1 MNKKWMYV
9 MGAACLLAACRPA
22 AEKGDGTLAVIDAAA
37 AYEQQTELKV
47 SDLGQHVRYVPLE
60 TTDSCLVGN
69 NPKIMVLEKQLVV
82 LTNQTA
88 YCFDKESGRFLNAI
102 GHTGEDPQGYSTN
115 EPAYNPRN
123 GLFYFAR
130 HPDQLQRY
138 DAQGRYQG
146 KVKVETPPNLPTSF
160 AFLDTLI
167 VGHYN
172 NLAQM
177 NKHNR
182 ALGFFTESG
191 LLTDTIESTLP
202 PLPPMDISDIAS
214 ISVHKLG
221 NAGTIHTQFKDGS
234 TSFSILGGTSLWE
247 EDGRMRF
254 KEPFNDTIYN
264 VSTTDGL
271 TPWAVFS
278 LGKYGL
284 EAKARWSNEELDGKL
299 LPVFMLESPRAVFF
313 QCFEGL
319 KKTMN
324 GIYDKQAGTT
334 RMCDE
339 EKGLTDD
346 VNHFLPFRPSACSA
360 QGEYAQLV
368 EAADVVDFLDENPE
382 AKGNSALAPLLE
394 VDEEDNPVV
403 VLVE

>member
-1 MNKKWMYV
+1 M
-9 MGAACLLAACRPA
+9 
-22 AEKGDGTLAVIDAAA
+22 
-37 AYEQQTELKV
+37 
-47 SDLGQHVRYVPLE
+47 
-60 TTDSCLVGN
+60 
-69 NPKIMVLEKQLVV
+69 
-82 LTNQTA
+82 
-88 YCFDKESGRFLNAI
+88 
-102 GHTGEDPQGYSTN
+102 
-115 EPAYNPRN
+115 
-123 GLFYFAR
+123 
-130 HPDQLQRY
+130 
-138 DAQGRYQG
+138 
-146 KVKVETPPNLPTSF
+146 
-160 AFLDTLI
+160 
-167 VGHYN
+167 GHYN

-182 ALGFFTESG
+182 ALGLFTEAG

-202 PLPPMDISDIAS
+202 PMPPMEITDIAS

-264 VSTTDGL
+264 VSTADGL

-278 LGKYGL
+278 LGKSW
-284 EAKARWSNEELDGKL
+284 WSNEELDGKL

-319 KKTMN
+319 RKAVN
-324 GIYDKQAGTT
+324 GVYDKQAGTT
-334 RMCDE
+334 RMCEE

-346 VNHFLPFRPSACSA
+346 VNHFLPFRPSACST

-368 EAADVVDFLDENPE
+368 EAADVLTFFDRNPE
-382 AKGNSALAPLLE
+382 AKDNPALAPLLKIG
-394 VDEEDNPVV
+394 EEDNPVV
-403 VLVE
+403 VLVY

>member
-1 MNKKWMYV
+1 M
-9 MGAACLLAACRPA
+9 
-22 AEKGDGTLAVIDAAA
+22 
-37 AYEQQTELKV
+37 
-47 SDLGQHVRYVPLE
+47 
-60 TTDSCLVGN
+60 
-69 NPKIMVLEKQLVV
+69 
-82 LTNQTA
+82 
-88 YCFDKESGRFLNAI
+88 
-102 GHTGEDPQGYSTN
+102 
-115 EPAYNPRN
+115 
-123 GLFYFAR
+123 
-130 HPDQLQRY
+130 
-138 DAQGRYQG
+138 
-146 KVKVETPPNLPTSF
+146 
-160 AFLDTLI
+160 
-167 VGHYN
+167 GHYN

-182 ALGFFTESG
+182 ALGLFTEAG

-202 PLPPMDISDIAS
+202 PMPPMEITDIAS

-221 NAGTIHTQFKDGS
+221 NAGTIHTQFKDES

-264 VSTTDGL
+264 VSTADGL

-284 EAKARWSNEELDGKL
+284 EAKAWWSNEELDGKL

-313 QCFEGL
+313 QCAENL
-319 KKTMN
+319 RKAVN
-324 GIYDKQAGTT
+324 GVYDKQAGTT

-346 VNHFLPFRPSACSA
+346 VNHFLPFRPSACST

-368 EAADVVDFLDENPE
+368 EAADVLEFLDENPE
-382 AKGNSALAPLLE
+382 AKDNSALAPLLKIG
-394 VDEEDNPVV
+394 EEDNPVV
-403 VLVE
+403 VLVY